1 MIRVHFQAHTW
12 GVAIILRTD
21 GKDDRTMDQGDILR
35 KIQDSLHERFGLEL
49 SRLDESARLRD
60 IGVDSLHVVEIMLDL
75 EAELGTNLVDLSFP
89 PNPSLGE
96 VASVISKNIGGP
108 A

>member
-1 MIRVHFQAHTW
+1 MDSAS
-12 GVAIILRTD
+12 ILT
-21 GKDDRTMDQGDILR
+21 
-35 KIQDSLHERFGLEL
+35 KIQASLHDRFGLDVDQ
-49 SRLDESARLRD
+49 LDESARLRD
-60 IGVDSLHVVEIMLDL
+60 LGVDSLHVVEIMLDL

-96 VASVISKNIGGP
+96 VAAVISRNLAGP

>member
-1 MIRVHFQAHTW
+1 MDSAS
-12 GVAIILRTD
+12 ILT
-21 GKDDRTMDQGDILR
+21 
-35 KIQDSLHERFGLEL
+35 KIQASLHDRFGLDVGQ
-49 SRLDESARLRD
+49 LDESARLRD
-60 IGVDSLHVVEIMLDL
+60 LGVDSLHVVEIMLDL

-96 VASVISKNIGGP
+96 VAAVISRNLAGP

>member
-1 MIRVHFQAHTW
+1 MDNA
-12 GVAIILRTD
+12 AILSR
-21 GKDDRTMDQGDILR
+21 
-35 KIQDSLHERFGLEL
+35 IQTSLHDRFGLDVTQLGEN
-49 SRLDESARLRD
+49 SRLRD
-60 IGVDSLHVVEIMLDL
+60 LGVDSLHVVEIMLDL

-96 VASVISKNIGGP
+96 VVAVIAKNLAGH

>member
-1 MIRVHFQAHTW
+1 MDNAS
-12 GVAIILRTD
+12 ILT
-21 GKDDRTMDQGDILR
+21 
-35 KIQDSLHERFGLEL
+35 KIQASLHERFGLDVGQ
-49 SRLDESARLRD
+49 LDESARLRD
-60 IGVDSLHVVEIMLDL
+60 LGVDSLHVLEIMLDL

-96 VASVISKNIGGP
+96 VAAVISRNLTGP